1 MIWVYSYHPAA
12 VVTSASLILVE
23 LFPLFKITL
32 QITDTQKIKQIKP
45 KNVHFP
51 TEFMKLKL
59 IGHTPMQKHNL
70 YFDERFSSW
79 LFKQTTI

>member
-1 MIWVYSYHPAA
+1 MIWNVHSYHPAA
-12 VVTSASLILVE
+12 VVASASLILVE

-51 TEFMKLKL
+51 TEFYETEIDRTYTNAK
-59 IGHTPMQKHNL
+59 T
-70 YFDERFSSW
+70 
-79 LFKQTTI
+79 

>member
-1 MIWVYSYHPAA
+1 MIWNVHSYHPAA
-12 VVTSASLILVE
+12 VVASASLIL

-51 TEFMKLKL
+51 TDFYETEIDRTYTNAK
-59 IGHTPMQKHNL
+59 T
-70 YFDERFSSW
+70 
-79 LFKQTTI
+79 